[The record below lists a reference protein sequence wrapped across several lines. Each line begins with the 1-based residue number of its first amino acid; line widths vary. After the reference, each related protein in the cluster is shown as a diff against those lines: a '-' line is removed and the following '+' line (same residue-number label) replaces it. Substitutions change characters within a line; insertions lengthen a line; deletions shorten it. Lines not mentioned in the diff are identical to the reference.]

1 MPSRRGILLALS
13 VAVALSARARV
24 TRAAE
29 TETETGAPR
38 STALRQEWVG
48 VELTPVSMALASCC
62 DEHGGSLDK
71 FQAGPGGTL
80 RLLRY
85 RWEHAY
91 VIPIQAGVY
100 VSSGN
105 ATIFTHVQTEGGVI
119 VPGTDR
125 RLELGMGA
133 GLGILAMKYAVQCDG
148 SCILGGSGWLIS
160 FAARYLFLDGPRV
173 TVGAGARVI
182 IPVTDS
188 RGTES
193 WGYFTGGGNMIL
205 GALEIGFGRS

>member
-125 RLELGMGA
+125 RLEL
-133 GLGILAMKYAVQCDG
+133 
-148 SCILGGSGWLIS
+148 
-160 FAARYLFLDGPRV
+160 
-173 TVGAGARVI
+173 
-182 IPVTDS
+182 
-188 RGTES
+188 
-193 WGYFTGGGNMIL
+193 
-205 GALEIGFGRS
+205 